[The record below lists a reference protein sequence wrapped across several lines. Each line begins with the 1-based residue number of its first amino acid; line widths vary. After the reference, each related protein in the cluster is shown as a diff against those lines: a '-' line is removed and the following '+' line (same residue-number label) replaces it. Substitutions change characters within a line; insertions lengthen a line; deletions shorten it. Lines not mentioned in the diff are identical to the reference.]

1 MKTKEKIENSEELV
15 AKIIDGI
22 DTLKIIKQAKLKR
35 RSGNGRK

>member
-1 MKTKEKIENSEELV
+1 MKTKEKENNEELV

-35 RSGNGRK
+35 KGNGK